1 MCKIVNIANDND
13 NIKKKHQTHVH
24 MSSKKKLSE
33 CGTNVFLC
41 AYKKEVASPAGI
53 PLVNAVNL
61 YES

>member
-1 MCKIVNIANDND
+1 MCKSSILQMIMTF
-13 NIKKKHQTHVH
+13 KKHQTHVH
-24 MSSKKKLSE
+24 MSLTKKLSE

-41 AYKKEVASPAGI
+41 AYKKEVTSPARI